1 MATNYQDFLGQGG
14 TGVNVQANAERA
26 RQLDPNEQPNPAN
39 PGGLSNNELARRKRA
54 ELESA
59 NLAAGGRQRLLNSGQ
74 KTAGPAP
81 GKWGL
86 ASTDAS
92 RRATSNAPNDLWG
105 DIGTIWGS
113 DPVTTAVLA
122 APYAVV
128 GGGLAAGGGAL
139 AGAGTGGGAVGGGT
153 LGGVATGTAGT
164 MGAPTMMASPFA
176 ATAATPTLGAVG
188 TVASPFAAGAAAPAM
203 AGAAGGAGG
212 VLGTGLSVSDMI
224 GLGGLGLGVGSLI
237 ASQVKTDA
245 EKNLLAKQK
254 ELAAAAE
261 QRQRQAEQERLNR
274 LGQQLLAFNPR
285 NQMMAEMFG
294 PGAAYTPEQM
304 SGLVGDAGA
313 NPSLAGGTPGVN
325 GSEED
330 IMRANADARR
340 RQQLQSAFQA
350 PGQGPAPIQQR
361 APQAARRF

>member
-14 TGVNVQANAERA
+14 TGVNVQANPERA

-74 KTAGPAP
+74 KTAAPAP
-81 GKWGL
+81 GKWGYG
-86 ASTDAS
+86 STEAS
-92 RRATSNAPNDLWG
+92 RMATSNAPNDLWG

-122 APYAVV
+122 APYAV
-128 GGGLAAGGGAL
+128 GAAGAL
-139 AGAGTGGGAVGGGT
+139 IPAAAAGPGITTPV
-153 LGGVATGTAGT
+153 TAQ
-164 MGAPTMMASPFA
+164 
-176 ATAATPTLGAVG
+176 PTLGAVG
-188 TVASPFAAGAAAPAM
+188 TMASPFGPGASAPTLGAVGNVASPFAAGSAPAM

-245 EKNLLAKQK
+245 EKNLLAKQE

-313 NPSLAGGTPGVN
+313 NPALAGGTPGVN